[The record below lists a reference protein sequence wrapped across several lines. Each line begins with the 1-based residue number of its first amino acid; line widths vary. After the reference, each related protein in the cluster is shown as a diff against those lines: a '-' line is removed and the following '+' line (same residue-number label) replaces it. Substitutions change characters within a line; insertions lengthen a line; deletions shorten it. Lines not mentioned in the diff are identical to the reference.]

1 MNSKPYIE
9 SIAGAPNEVSKTL
22 EWAQYLG
29 DTFGTSGALNALQY
43 YERMDW
49 IDESVQIRLSDYL
62 RGLSLDE
69 LHNKKYEEPV
79 TLTDP
84 LDKLSGTPFGAHAK
98 SLAYIADIADDDL
111 QEQFILAQ
119 LADRRIER
127 DLPETEAL
135 AADVESQPTQIGVSD
150 D

>member
-1 MNSKPYIE
+1 MNTKPYID
-9 SIAGAPNEVSKTL
+9 SIAGSPDEVSKTL

-29 DTFGTSGALNALQY
+29 DTFGTSGALNALDY

-49 IDESVQIRLSDYL
+49 ISPAVRDHLSNYL

-69 LHNKKYEEPV
+69 LHNKKYDEPV
-79 TLTDP
+79 TLQEP
-84 LDKLSGTPFGAHAK
+84 LDELSGTPFGAHAK
-98 SLAYIADIADDDL
+98 SLTYIADIADDDL
-111 QEQFILAQ
+111 EEQFILAQ

-127 DLPETEAL
+127 DLPSTEAL
-135 AADVESQPTQIGVSD
+135 AEQVGSEMTTIGVSD